1 MIFVCAGGL
10 GCLWTKPGTVVW
22 GNEEGLTGYAG
33 LSMIG
38 RLVWYPGLAEMLAE
52 QVKVNRRRCCRDE
65 QMLLGLNLCVLRGS
79 GEGLRAL
86 PDSRRLR
93 ERLRMA
99 QLVRWR
105 QSEIGCTP
113 VFVDGAWVA
122 GG

>member
-1 MIFVCAGGL
+1 M
-10 GCLWTKPGTVVW
+10 
-22 GNEEGLTGYAG
+22 
-33 LSMIG
+33 
-38 RLVWYPGLAEMLAE
+38 AETLAE
-52 QVKVNRRRCCRDE
+52 QMKVNRRRCCRDE
-65 QMLLGLNLCVLRGS
+65 QMLLGLNLCVWRGS

-86 PDSRRLR
+86 PDSRQLR

-105 QSEIGCTP
+105 QSEMGRTP